1 MERLAKQLV
10 AHPLYAGRV
19 RLGRCAWE
27 CFADATP
34 SIQIDPED
42 CMAMDTEEH
51 DVAFLASFADP
62 KLIFE
67 QLALLYAMPRMRARN
82 FRVIVPY
89 FSTGTMERVE
99 RPGQVATAATMA
111 RILSAVPSCPTGP
124 STIVIYDIHA
134 LQEQF

>member
-1 MERLAKQLV
+1 
-10 AHPLYAGRV
+10 
-19 RLGRCAWE
+19 
-27 CFADATP
+27 
-34 SIQIDPED
+34 
-42 CMAMDTEEH
+42 MDTEDH

-67 QLALLYAMPRMRARN
+67 QLAVLYAVPRMRARH

-111 RILSAVPSCPTGP
+111 RILSGVPSCPGCKYE
-124 STIVIYDIHA
+124 STAVRTA
-134 LQEQF
+134 RVRGSSSRWVLKL